1 MIDQDHITARVVSRL
16 EAEGLKLHAI
26 PTEELW
32 ARIAVAAREACAD
45 SPVYPVVG
53 GVIRFADIRAS

>member
-32 ARIAVAAREACAD
+32 ARIAVAAREAFAD
-45 SPVYPVVG
+45 SPVYPVVVG
-53 GVIRFADIRAS
+53 